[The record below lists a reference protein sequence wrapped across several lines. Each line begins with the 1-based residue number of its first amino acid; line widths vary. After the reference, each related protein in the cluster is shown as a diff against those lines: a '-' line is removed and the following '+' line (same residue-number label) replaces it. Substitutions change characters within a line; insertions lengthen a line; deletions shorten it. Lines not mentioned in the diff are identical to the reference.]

1 MKTLKQRIY
10 AGETVH
16 GCWLNLGS
24 TVSAEI
30 AGNAGFDWV
39 LIDLEHGAGD
49 LATMYHQLQ
58 VLKSCP
64 VTSLVRTDEA
74 ARGTIQRI
82 LDSGADGIMFPQLQH
97 IAEVENAVNLMYYPP
112 EGVRGMAK
120 MTRATGFGAHAKE
133 YFEGIENRLI
143 GVIQIE
149 TIEATKNVDAI
160 AATKNVDVL
169 FVGPNDLSLALG
181 VFGDYGHSSYRDA
194 IQRVASAAAHHG
206 KIAGVLLQHPDEYD
220 LYRSL
225 GYTFLACGADSGFVA
240 AGAREMAR
248 QLNSRRDPR

>member
-1 MKTLKQRIY
+1 CLRLLTVLPELPLLSSPRFFLCNAFLTLSPAALEYFAIVYTLVRFIKIVCPASGISGFIKSLHIPYCRIMKTLKQRIY

-97 IAEVENAVNLMYYPP
+97 IAEVEKAVNLMYYPP
-112 EGVRGMAK
+112 EGVRGMA
-120 MTRATGFGAHAKE
+120 
-133 YFEGIENRLI
+133 
-143 GVIQIE
+143 
-149 TIEATKNVDAI
+149 
-160 AATKNVDVL
+160 
-169 FVGPNDLSLALG
+169 
-181 VFGDYGHSSYRDA
+181 
-194 IQRVASAAAHHG
+194 
-206 KIAGVLLQHPDEYD
+206 
-220 LYRSL
+220 
-225 GYTFLACGADSGFVA
+225 
-240 AGAREMAR
+240 
-248 QLNSRRDPR
+248 